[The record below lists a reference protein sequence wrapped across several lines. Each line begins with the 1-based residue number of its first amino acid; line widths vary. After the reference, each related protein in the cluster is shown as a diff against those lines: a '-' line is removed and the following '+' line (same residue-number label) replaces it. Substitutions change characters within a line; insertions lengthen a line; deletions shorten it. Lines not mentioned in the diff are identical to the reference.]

1 MGGSLG
7 SKKLNNIIR
16 HNIEA
21 LLHDYQ
27 IIHLTGK
34 GLVDDSINK
43 KGYVQFEF
51 VKDDLTDLLAITD
64 TVISRAGSN
73 AIYEFLTLRIPM
85 LLIPLGLDQSRGDQI
100 DNAKNFESKGYGRH
114 IPEDQLT
121 EVNLLQE
128 LNDIELHRESIIKQM
143 ETYQESYT
151 KEDLF
156 DKIIHDALNK

>member
-1 MGGSLG
+1 GYQLTDFDKNKKVLLVMGGSLG

-16 HNIEA
+16 QNIEA

-64 TVISRAGSN
+64 TVVS
-73 AIYEFLTLRIPM
+73 
-85 LLIPLGLDQSRGDQI
+85 
-100 DNAKNFESKGYGRH
+100 
-114 IPEDQLT
+114 
-121 EVNLLQE
+121 
-128 LNDIELHRESIIKQM
+128 
-143 ETYQESYT
+143 
-151 KEDLF
+151 
-156 DKIIHDALNK
+156 